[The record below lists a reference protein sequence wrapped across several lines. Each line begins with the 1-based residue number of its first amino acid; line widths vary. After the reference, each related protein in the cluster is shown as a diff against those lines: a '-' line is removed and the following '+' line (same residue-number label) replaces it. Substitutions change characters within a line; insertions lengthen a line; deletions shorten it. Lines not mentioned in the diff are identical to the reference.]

1 MGGSSPYPG
10 LERVR
15 ADDVREFM
23 RRVVER
29 IDGVL
34 SAREEL
40 RDKLI
45 KLGRDIIKL
54 SGWVINALHRGSIE
68 EARKYIAEMD
78 GIASEYVREARRD
91 PALWF
96 SGLVSNALSEYV
108 EAKMFYGIIVE
119 GRLYSYEELGV
130 GEIPYLQGVGDVLGE
145 LRRLALDMLRVGR
158 VGDAERLLDIMEAI
172 YYELRAL
179 EYPDALMPG
188 VRHKVD
194 VARRLIDDT
203 KALLITVKSRI
214 TAGAS
219 VPQG

>member
-1 MGGSSPYPG
+1 MSGSSPYPG

-15 ADDVREFM
+15 ADDMREFM

-54 SGWVINALHRGSIE
+54 SGWTINALHRGSLD
-68 EARKYIAEMD
+68 EAEKYVTEMD
-78 GIASEYVREARRD
+78 VIASEYVREARRD

-108 EAKMFYGIIVE
+108 EAKMFYGIVVE
-119 GRLYSYEELGV
+119 GRLYGYEELGV

-145 LRRLALDMLRVGR
+145 LRRLALDSLRVGR
-158 VGDAERLLDIMEAI
+158 INDAERILDIMEAI
-172 YYELRAL
+172 YYEMRAL

-188 VRHKVD
+188 VRHKID

-203 KALLITVKSRI
+203 KALLITVKARL
-214 TAGAS
+214 S
-219 VPQG
+219 VR

>member
-1 MGGSSPYPG
+1 MSAGSSPYSG
-10 LERVR
+10 LAAVSV
-15 ADDVREFM
+15 DYVREFM
-23 RRVVER
+23 RRVVGR
-29 IDGVL
+29 VDAVL

-45 KLGRDIIKL
+45 RLGRDIIKL
-54 SGWVINALHRGSIE
+54 SGWIINALHRGSIE
-68 EARKYIAEMD
+68 EAKKYVGDIDKIA
-78 GIASEYVREARRD
+78 AEYISEARKD
-91 PALWF
+91 PSLWF

-108 EAKMFYGIIVE
+108 EAKLFYGLIVE

-145 LRRLALDMLRVGR
+145 LRRLALDMLRVNR
-158 VGDAERLLDIMEAI
+158 ISDAERILSIMEAI

-203 KALLITVKSRI
+203 KALLITVKSRLNVCE
-214 TAGAS
+214 S
-219 VPQG
+219 M